1 VNLRKVTD
9 EKLRE
14 IEALVKAAWDHVASE
29 DVPERLKR
37 LVDKLR

>member
-14 IEALVKAAWDHVASE
+14 IEMLLKAAWDHIASE
-29 DVPERLKR
+29 DVPERIKR
-37 LVDKLR
+37 LVDKLK